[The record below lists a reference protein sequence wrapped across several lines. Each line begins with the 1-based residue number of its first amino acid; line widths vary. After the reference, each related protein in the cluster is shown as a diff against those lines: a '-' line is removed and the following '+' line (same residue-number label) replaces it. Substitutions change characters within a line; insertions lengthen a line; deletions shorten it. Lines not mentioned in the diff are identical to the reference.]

1 MNADQAKNASRQ
13 EGKRF
18 CKVCFDAG
26 QSEALCTSHYPK
38 SSSGPDGKVICP
50 TLLSQACLTCGKKGH
65 TSSYCRAPSAV
76 DNKAAKKWHNQK
88 RKTLRAMSYTPPPR
102 EEEETQVQKVRGIA
116 VKNSF
121 ELLQEEPAEDNKPQQ
136 TMAERLKSQALNA
149 PCPNPSPN
157 PSPNPTLAPPKLATF
172 PPKTQF
178 WWQDEDD

>member
-50 TLLSQACLTCGKKGH
+50 TLLSQACLTCGKNGH

-76 DNKAAKKWHNQK
+76 DNKAAKKWHTQK
-88 RKTLRAMSYTPPPR
+88 RKTIRAMSYTPPPR

-121 ELLQEEPAEDNKPQQ
+121 ELLQFEEEPDKPQQ
-136 TMAERLKSQALNA
+136 TMAERLKN
-149 PCPNPSPN
+149 PNPT
-157 PSPNPTLAPPKLATF
+157 PNPTLAPPKLATL

>member
-26 QSEALCTSHYPK
+26 KSEALCTSHYPK

-65 TSSYCRAPSAV
+65 TSSYCRTPSAV
-76 DNKAAKKWHNQK
+76 DNKMAKKWHDQ
-88 RKTLRAMSYTPPPR
+88 RRETLRQPTLPVEVEKEIKMRKKASA
-102 EEEETQVQKVRGIA
+102 GIQ

-121 ELLQEEPAEDNKPQQ
+121 NLLVHEEKEEVAEKPQ

-149 PCPNPSPN
+149 PCPK
-157 PSPNPTLAPPKLATF
+157 PNPTLAPPKLATL
-172 PPKTQF
+172 PPKSQF